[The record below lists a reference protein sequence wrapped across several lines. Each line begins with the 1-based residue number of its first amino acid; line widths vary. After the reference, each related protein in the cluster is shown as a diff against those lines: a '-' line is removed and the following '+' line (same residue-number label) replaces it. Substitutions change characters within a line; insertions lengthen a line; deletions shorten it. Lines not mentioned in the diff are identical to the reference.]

1 MKVENL
7 FQHRRSR
14 ILHEPYEHSVF
25 TTQRSSLSKT
35 WNIEPI
41 VRVVELIFM
50 LGAVLGGL
58 YFLWAVT
65 STAVDLIWQ
74 GVNGQLIRFS

>member
-14 ILHEPYEHSVF
+14 ILHEPYEYSVLG
-25 TTQRSSLSKT
+25 TKHLSPPKT

-50 LGAVLGGL
+50 LGAVLGSL

-65 STAVDLIWQ
+65 STAVGLIWQ
-74 GVNGQLIRFS
+74 GVNGQLIRWS